1 MPLSKDIQNR
11 RRSLI
16 QSLRRA
22 GVVCNIHGISDDAS
36 RPRVEAFVNT
46 ILASAGPSKAKA
58 LARASLAEYVST
70 FKGDAQGASDKKTKK
85 RARSRKTVT
94 GPAVTNGPPL
104 RRVRGKSHLFTYNWD
119 FLGSPYKDGSA
130 HARDAEELWQQWQT
144 WEAQAQ
150 SRLGV
155 SRHSATIE
163 QSLNAD
169 CDDRLH
175 IHWKIDLESPV
186 DLPSV
191 EPFAFHGIWP
201 DVRSTWDSIG
211 SGKKARGTS
220 LEMSSNR
227 AHFYCWC
234 EKKGS
239 LFQSTNWEPFVDY
252 RVQGQWIEDLWA
264 DDKLFHEY
272 YHKLSLRIRKGH
284 AARKRDL
291 EAVQADEREAWVD
304 QQIKAVNE
312 AQKPLKTKFRRF
324 AQVTTWEDSFLT
336 VDFRWKILA
345 LVADSASGK
354 STYGE
359 SLFDNPFVITVEEAQ
374 ELDLKAFRESRHD
387 GIVLDNVNSWG
398 QLLRWR
404 ALLQARNAKSR
415 GGQSATNIHSYI
427 QYLYGV
433 PIVATVDLDAPDKY
447 YIDPESEWR
456 SRWLLKNCVFVSL
469 PTGETFFEQRI
480 GPKPKIDNTF
490 SLFAQTVKRRR
501 AGEAA
506 GKL

>member
-1 MPLSKDIQNR
+1 MEE
-11 RRSLI
+11 SL
-16 QSLRRA
+16 
-22 GVVCNIHGISDDAS
+22 HSDC
-36 RPRVEAFVNT
+36 E
-46 ILASAGPSKAKA
+46 G
-58 LARASLAEYVST
+58 
-70 FKGDAQGASDKKTKK
+70 
-85 RARSRKTVT
+85 
-94 GPAVTNGPPL
+94 
-104 RRVRGKSHLFTYNWD
+104 
-119 FLGSPYKDGSA
+119 
-130 HARDAEELWQQWQT
+130 
-144 WEAQAQ
+144 
-150 SRLGV
+150 
-155 SRHSATIE
+155 
-163 QSLNAD
+163 
-169 CDDRLH
+169 RLH
-175 IHWKIDLESPV
+175 VHWKIDLRLAA

-191 EPFAFHGIWP
+191 EPFAFHGVWP
-201 DVRSTWDSIG
+201 DVRSTWESVG
-211 SGKKARGTS
+211 FGKKARGATS
-220 LEMSSNR
+220 DMSSNR

-239 LFQSTNWEPFVDY
+239 IRRSTNWRPFTEY
-252 RVQGQWIEDLWA
+252 RVQGQWIEDWWA
-264 DDKLFHEY
+264 EDKLSHET

-304 QQIKAVNE
+304 GQIKSVNE

-324 AQVTTWEDSFLT
+324 PEVKTWEDSFLI

-359 SLFDNPFVITVEEAQ
+359 SLFDNPFVITVEEAEQ
-374 ELDLKAFRESRHD
+374 LDLKAFRPSEHD

-415 GGQSATNIHSYI
+415 GGQSATNIHSYV

-433 PIVATVDLDAPDKY
+433 PIVATLDLDAPDKY
-447 YIDPESEWR
+447 YVDPDSEWR

-469 PTGETFFEQRI
+469 PVGETFFEQRT
-480 GPKPKIDNTF
+480 GPKPEIDNSF

-501 AGEAA
+501 AREAA
-506 GKL
+506 SEL